1 MKSIFDQTK
10 LGSLNVK
17 NRLVRSA
24 TWEDMANLDGSIPD
38 ELIDVYENLAAGGVG
53 TIITGFTSVASND
66 FYFDGMMRLSSD
78 SEKILS
84 QYKKLVEKVHAHDVK
99 ILAQLALGGFFEN
112 GNLIEP
118 DQISEDQFEKIV
130 ELFSD
135 ASRRARDC
143 GFDGVQIHAAHFFF
157 LSRFISPAVN
167 PRENRIEIL
176 KRILQKIR
184 ENAPEFHVSMKLNS
198 NDFTPGGLDENQS
211 MEIAEIMTAEG
222 IDSIEVSGN
231 GTSVAGIRPGKN
243 EGYFFEFARDLSE
256 RISIPVIL
264 VGGHRSVEHMEK
276 ILNSSRIE
284 FLSISRPLICEPNL
298 INRWKSGDLKPS
310 RCVSC
315 NSCYQTQ
322 NHQCIFNLN

>member
-184 ENAPEFHVSMKLNS
+184 ENAPELHVSMKLNS

-243 EGYFFEFARDLSE
+243 EGYFFEFARDLSK

-276 ILNSSRIE
+276 ILNSSKIE

>member
-24 TWEDMANLDGSIPD
+24 TWEGMANLDGSISD
-38 ELIDVYENLAAGGVG
+38 ELIDIYENLATGGVG

-66 FYFDGMMRLSSD
+66 FYFDGMMRLSS
-78 SEKILS
+78 EKILP

-130 ELFSD
+130 ELFGD

-157 LSRFISPAVN
+157 LSQFISPAVN
-167 PRENRIEIL
+167 HRENRIEIL

-184 ENAPEFHVSMKLNS
+184 ENAPELHVSMKLNS
-198 NDFTPGGLDENQS
+198 NDFTFGGLDENQS
-211 MEIAEIMTAEG
+211 MEIAEVMTAEG
-222 IDSIEVSGN
+222 LDSIEVSGN

-243 EGYFFEFARDLSE
+243 EGYFFEFARNLSE
-256 RISIPVIL
+256 KNSIPVIL

-322 NHQCIFNLN
+322 NHKCIFNLN